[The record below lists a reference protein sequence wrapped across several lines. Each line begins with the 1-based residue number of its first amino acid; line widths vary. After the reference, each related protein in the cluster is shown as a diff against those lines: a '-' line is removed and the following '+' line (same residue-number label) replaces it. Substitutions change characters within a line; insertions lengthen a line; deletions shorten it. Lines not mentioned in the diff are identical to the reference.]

1 MILLACAIA
10 LALGIVMEGGFN
22 AVLSR
27 IAQRRIHK
35 VLATM
40 PDAQASIGSVSVG
53 LLTGTA
59 TVKDVHFAYKAESEK
74 SKDKSVPGSEVHI
87 DKIEIGR
94 VFFFKL
100 LDNEALVHSVN
111 IIRPRVELWMDEEH
125 PELCVPKFEIDT
137 SLLHLLHPLNRAEL
151 MNLDIEEASFALHST
166 RTALDVAVNDFSLS
180 MQELTYDSVF
190 HICDSIC
197 LLSVGSAAVCL
208 PDGRTRIQTHDIR
221 LKEFGYLSVGK
232 TKFAHTNDRM
242 KVNGTCSAVKGDRLA
257 LNLTNRHIDLRRLQ
271 VQNASMTL
279 HSLVDSLEVAAN
291 GCSLT
296 LNKIKVNGEG
306 LTAKGERI
314 FRCDSAFRFSLDSAS
329 VRFPD
334 GKMHLTTRDIV
345 HKDGEGL
352 SIGKTRFTYS
362 TRPGADIQAEEVHIG
377 PLNYAMLLEKEGLMG
392 TVHVVRPSV
401 ELWMDED
408 HPASCFPEVKVES
421 RKEKKER
428 LKATGK
434 KLYAKG
440 IFLDVAELE
449 HVIVE
454 DASFALHGLKTHLD
468 VAADHCSAAVHALR
482 YDGAFCISDSVYSL
496 SLGHAAILTPD
507 SLIHIEMHD
516 LAHANQ
522 GPLTIGDTRVRH
534 TVGRM
539 QLGDIVQEPTTWI
552 DMQMERLSTSPFN
565 PIRKAFAKDYSLDK
579 MDVVFGKMDLVRD
592 LRYKPKKPF
601 IMVQQAFKD
610 IQTRFLIDHVDAL
623 IKHIHI
629 DLTSTDINCGQL
641 DMHNIQATADHV
653 TNYRFDK
660 THLKGHCAIGSGKM
674 DIAMDFTAN
683 KNCDFETRLHAENVD
698 GAFLNPLLRPLVG
711 MTCAM
716 QIDTLDTRYAGS
728 KVRADG
734 TFRMLYH
741 GLQAKVHKED
751 DIPYKI
757 VTRHAGAIN
766 VAANTLLPK
775 SNPTKPNHK
784 PKAYNIAWKRNE
796 WAPTELYLFGPCI
809 DGVVKTLLPGLFIK
823 DKNKTVEWN

>member
-22 AVLSR
+22 AVLSH
-27 IAQRRIHK
+27 IAQRRINK
-35 VLATM
+35 VLASM

-59 TVKDVHFAYKAESEK
+59 IVKDVHFAYKAESEK
-74 SKDKSVPGSEVHI
+74 SKDKSTPGSEVHI

-100 LDNEALVHSVN
+100 LDNKALVHSVN

-166 RTALDVAVNDFSLS
+166 RTALDVAANDFSLS

-190 HICDSIC
+190 HIC
-197 LLSVGSAAVCL
+197 
-208 PDGRTRIQTHDIR
+208 
-221 LKEFGYLSVGK
+221 
-232 TKFAHTNDRM
+232 
-242 KVNGTCSAVKGDRLA
+242 
-257 LNLTNRHIDLRRLQ
+257 
-271 VQNASMTL
+271 
-279 HSLVDSLEVAAN
+279 
-291 GCSLT
+291 
-296 LNKIKVNGEG
+296 
-306 LTAKGERI
+306 
-314 FRCDSAFRFSLDSAS
+314 
-329 VRFPD
+329 
-334 GKMHLTTRDIV
+334 
-345 HKDGEGL
+345 
-352 SIGKTRFTYS
+352 
-362 TRPGADIQAEEVHIG
+362 
-377 PLNYAMLLEKEGLMG
+377 
-392 TVHVVRPSV
+392 
-401 ELWMDED
+401 
-408 HPASCFPEVKVES
+408 
-421 RKEKKER
+421 
-428 LKATGK
+428 
-434 KLYAKG
+434 
-440 IFLDVAELE
+440 
-449 HVIVE
+449 
-454 DASFALHGLKTHLD
+454 
-468 VAADHCSAAVHALR
+468 
-482 YDGAFCISDSVYSL
+482 DSVYSL

-716 QIDTLDTRYAGS
+716 QIDTLDARYAGS

-766 VAANTLLPK
+766 VAAKILLPK
-775 SNPTKPNHK
+775 SNPLTAHAK